1 MIFTSELRHD
11 KRVNGLRCICFGGP
25 VTVYDAATGRV
36 KRVIKHPK
44 TWEQILDIPGETRN
58 RIHTKAKSK
67 SR

>member
-11 KRVNGLRCICFGGP
+11 KRVAGLRCICFGGP

-36 KRVIKHPK
+36 KKVIKRPP
-44 TWEQILDIPGETRN
+44 TYEQIIDIPGATRN
-58 RIHTKAKSK
+58 RIHTKSK